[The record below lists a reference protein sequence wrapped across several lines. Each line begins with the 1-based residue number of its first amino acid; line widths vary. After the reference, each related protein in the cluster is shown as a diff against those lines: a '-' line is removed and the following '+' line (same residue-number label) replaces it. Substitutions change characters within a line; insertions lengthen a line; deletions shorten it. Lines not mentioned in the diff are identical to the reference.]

1 MIWHS
6 AEAIEVLK
14 ELGVDKTK
22 GLANGVAD
30 IRLDEFGKNV
40 ISTEEPP
47 SFLNRV
53 LGQLKNKLVYVLFAI
68 SIIAFIIS
76 LVYKETDF
84 YSPLLII
91 AVVVINAI
99 VSAYHLY
106 RCDHAISSLKT
117 ATNPD
122 TTVIRDGVE
131 QIVPSSLLVPGDIV
145 IFQTGDYI
153 TADCRLIDTNNF
165 RCNESFLTGITI
177 PVTKSASAVVEDITP
192 IEDRINMAYY
202 GTSVA
207 GGNAKAVV
215 VETGLNTEIGH
226 SSTLITQEGT
236 EELPVK
242 AILDRTEKLAYG
254 TILLIC
260 FIVFILELTVNSGSG
275 IPFASL
281 SAKTL
286 MNAVALA
293 VAAIPEGLPAIC
305 TVVIALGIQ
314 RIIKSDTII
323 KKTKAIELLG
333 KTTVICSDKTGVI
346 TKNHMHLEKIFNKE
360 GFTNAYEPLSEA
372 NLMLLKLASAC
383 STLDN
388 DATEKSI
395 ENACLTYTGIPKDEI
410 DNLYPRFSV
419 IPFDSERKT
428 MTSINMISGQPI
440 AIVKGAPEILASKF
454 VDFNEQDILKAND
467 EMASEG
473 LRVICLGIKPL
484 TEVPAIPAAEDIEND
499 LIFVGLL
506 GLLDPPKS
514 QTINALSACEAAGIK
529 TIMITGDNLL
539 TAKAVARRVGIL
551 KDGTKALTGAELS
564 DMSDKDLCK
573 NIEDYSVYARISPQ
587 DKLRIIKAW
596 QAKGH
601 NVTVTGDSIADADA
615 LAMATIGC
623 AIGENGTDVAKGNAD
638 VIIKNNNFASIVD
651 AIRESRGLFAN
662 IQKSVAYLLS
672 CNIAEILLYILGLIF
687 FGAPPLLAVQLLWI
701 NLLTDT
707 TPVIALSSQKADHSV
722 MHYKPITLSGKLFE
736 LKNIIYLSI
745 FAVTIFF
752 SSLLSAIIGNSMS
765 FNTGMTETGM
775 TMAFLTLALSQ
786 VLHSFN
792 LRSTKTIFKT
802 RLSLKDFM
810 LLSSLV
816 IIFICCFL
824 TLTPAGAV
832 FGLATLSFAQ
842 FLIASALSTIVVIV
856 SEILK
861 IFK

>member
-1 MIWHS
+1 M
-6 AEAIEVLK
+6 
-14 ELGVDKTK
+14 T
-22 GLANGVAD
+22 ANC
-30 IRLDEFGKNV
+30 DEFGKNV
-40 ISTEEPP
+40 ISTEQPP

-53 LGQLKNKLVYVLFAI
+53 LGQLKSKLVYVLFTI

-106 RCDHAISSLKT
+106 RCDHAISSLKN

-131 QIVPSSLLVPGDIV
+131 QVIPSSLLVPGDIV

-165 RCNESFLTGITI
+165 RCNESYLTGITI
-177 PVTKSASAVVEDITP
+177 PVTKSASTVVDDITP
-192 IEDRINMAYY
+192 IESRVNMTYY

-226 SSTLITQEGT
+226 SSTLISQEGS

-254 TILLIC
+254 IILLIC
-260 FIVFILELTVNSGSG
+260 FIVFILELTVSSGNG

-281 SAKTL
+281 STKTL
-286 MNAVALA
+286 MNAIALA

-360 GFTNAYEPLSEA
+360 GFSSAYEPLSEA

-454 VDFNEQDILKAND
+454 IDFSEQDILKAND

-473 LRVICLGIKPL
+473 LRVICLGIKTL
-484 TEVPAIPAAEDIEND
+484 SEVPAIPAAEDIEKD

-514 QTINALSACEAAGIK
+514 QTINALSACETAGIR
-529 TIMITGDNLL
+529 TIMMTGDNIL

-551 KDGTKALTGAELS
+551 KDGTKAITGAELS
-564 DMSDKDLCK
+564 NLSDKELCK
-573 NIEDYSVYARISPQ
+573 NIEDYSVFARITPQ

-596 QAKGH
+596 QTKGH

-615 LAMATIGC
+615 LAVATIGC

-672 CNIAEILLYILGLIF
+672 CNIAEILLYIIGLIF
-687 FGAPPLLAVQLLWI
+687 FGAPPLVAVQLLWI

-707 TPVIALSSQKADHSV
+707 TPVIALSSQKADLSV
-722 MHYKPITLSGKLFE
+722 MQDKPVTLSGRLFE
-736 LKNIIYLSI
+736 LKNIIHLSV
-745 FAVTIFF
+745 FAVTIFLA
-752 SSLLSAIIGNSMS
+752 SLLSAVIGNSMS

-775 TMAFLTLALSQ
+775 TMAFLTLSLSQ

-832 FGLATLSFAQ
+832 FGLSTLSFAQ
-842 FLIASALSTIVVIV
+842 FLIASALSVIVVVV

>member
-40 ISTEEPP
+40 ISTEEPT

-106 RCDHAISSLKT
+106 RCDHAISSLKN

-131 QIVPSSLLVPGDIV
+131 QIIPSSLLVPGDIV

-177 PVTKSASAVVEDITP
+177 PVNKSASAVVEDITP
-192 IEDRINMAYY
+192 IEDRNNMAYY

-254 TILLIC
+254 IILLIC
-260 FIVFILELTVNSGSG
+260 FVVFILELTVNSGSG

-360 GFTNAYEPLSEA
+360 GFANAYEPLSEA

-484 TEVPAIPAAEDIEND
+484 TEVPAIPAAEDIEKD

-792 LRSTKTIFKT
+792 LRNTKTIFKT

-842 FLIASALSTIVVIV
+842 FLIASALSAIVVIV

>member
-6 AEAIEVLK
+6 AEASDVLK

-30 IRLDEFGKNV
+30 LRLDEFGKNV
-40 ISTEEPP
+40 VSTEEPP
-47 SFLNRV
+47 SFGNRI
-53 LGQLKNKLVYVLFAI
+53 LGQLKNKFVYVLFVI
-68 SIIAFIIS
+68 SIISFVVS
-76 LVYKETDF
+76 LVYKESDYF
-84 YSPLLII
+84 SPLLII
-91 AVVVINAI
+91 AVVVINAF

-106 RCDHAISSLKT
+106 RCDHAISSLKN

-131 QIVPSSLLVPGDIV
+131 QIIPSSLLVPGDIV
-145 IFQTGDYI
+145 VYQTGDYI
-153 TADCRLIDTNNF
+153 TADCRLIETNNF
-165 RCNESFLTGITI
+165 RCNESYLTGITI
-177 PVTKSASAVVEDITP
+177 PVNKSASAVVEDITP
-192 IEDRINMAYY
+192 IENRVNMAYY

-207 GGNAKAVV
+207 GGSAKAVV

-226 SSTLITQEGT
+226 SSTLISQEGS
-236 EELPVK
+236 EELPVRSV
-242 AILDRTEKLAYG
+242 LDRTEKLANIIIV
-254 TILLIC
+254 TIC
-260 FIVFILELTVNSGSG
+260 FLVFILELTINSGNG

-286 MNAVALA
+286 MNAIALA
-293 VAAIPEGLPAIC
+293 LAAIPEGLPAIC

-346 TKNHMHLEKIFNKE
+346 TKNHMHLEKIYNKE
-360 GFTNAYEPLSEA
+360 GFATAYETLSDS
-372 NLMLLKLASAC
+372 NLLLLKLASAC

-395 ENACLTYTGIPKDEI
+395 ENACLTYAGLPKDEV
-410 DNLYPRFSV
+410 DNLYPRLGL

-428 MTSINMISGQPI
+428 MTSINMISGQAI

-454 VDFNEQDILKAND
+454 TDFSQEDILKAND
-467 EMASEG
+467 EMATEG
-473 LRVICLGIKPL
+473 LRVICIGIKPL
-484 TEVPAIPAAEDIEND
+484 GEVPAIPSADDIEND

-506 GLLDPPKS
+506 GLADPPKS
-514 QTINALSACEAAGIK
+514 QTINALSACDAAGIR

-551 KDGTKALTGAELS
+551 KDGTEAITGAELA
-564 DMSDKDLCK
+564 DLTDDELLK
-573 NIEDYSVYARISPQ
+573 NIEKYSVYARISPA

-596 QAKGH
+596 QDSGNTVA
-601 NVTVTGDSIADADA
+601 VTGDSIADADA
-615 LAMATIGC
+615 LALANIGC

-638 VIIKNNNFASIVD
+638 VIIKNNNFASIVN

-672 CNIAEILLYILGLIF
+672 CNIAEILLYILGLLI
-687 FGAPPLLAVQLLWI
+687 FGAPPLVAVQLLWI

-707 TPVIALSSQKADHSV
+707 TPVISLSSQKADYSV
-722 MHYKPITLSGKLFE
+722 MHKKPVTLSGRLFE
-736 LKNIIYLSI
+736 LKNIIHLSV
-745 FAVTIFF
+745 FAIAICLI
-752 SSLLSAIIGNSMS
+752 SLLSAVIGNSMS
-765 FNTGMTETGM
+765 FNTGMNETGM
-775 TMAFLTLALSQ
+775 TMAFLTLTLSQ

-792 LRSTKTIFKT
+792 MRSTSSIFKT
-802 RLSLKDFM
+802 KLKLKDFM

-816 IIFICCFL
+816 VIFIACFL
-824 TLTPAGAV
+824 TLTPAGFV
-832 FGLATLSFAQ
+832 FGLTILSAAQ
-842 FLIASALSTIVVIV
+842 FLIAVALSLIIIPV
-856 SEILK
+856 SEIIK
-861 IFK
+861 FIK